1 MENRELAK
9 STGGTLPPKKANV
22 RLLTQMGLL
31 TGLMVVMAF
40 TPLGYIPLGFMNA
53 TTMHIPVIL
62 GACLFGPKMGA
73 VLGGLFGITSVIR
86 ATLTP
91 TLTSFVFTPFYSFST
106 EFHGSWKSLIV
117 AIVPRILIGVVA
129 GLAYQLVAKCVKQNA
144 AAFAIAGF
152 LGSITNTI
160 GVMGLIYL
168 LFGEQYAAAAGESF
182 ELLLGII
189 MGVVGTQGVPEA
201 IIAAVLVCGVGKALS
216 AVYRRINVFA

>member
-1 MENRELAK
+1 
-9 STGGTLPPKKANV
+9 
-22 RLLTQMGLL
+22 MGLL

-73 VLGGLFGITSVIR
+73 VLGGLFGVTSVIR

-91 TLTSFVFTPFYSFST
+91 TLTSFVFTPFYSFSP

-129 GLAYQLVAKCVKQNA
+129 GLAYQLAAKYVKQDA
-144 AAFAIAGF
+144 AAFAAAGF

-216 AVYRRINVFA
+216 TVYRRMNVFA

>member
-1 MENRELAK
+1 MK
-9 STGGTLPPKKANV
+9 TKKQNL

-31 TGLMVVMAF
+31 TALMLVMSF

-91 TLTSFVFTPFYSFST
+91 TLTSFVFTPFYSFSP

-129 GLAYQLVAKCVKQNA
+129 GLVFQTVAKLMKQNA
-144 AAFAIAGF
+144 AAFVAAGF
-152 LGSITNTI
+152 AGSITNTI

-182 ELLLGII
+182 DLLFGII

-201 IIAAVLVCGVGKALS
+201 IIAAVLVCAVGKALD
-216 AVYRRINVFA
+216 AVYRRMNVYA